1 MNPAASDTPASHPQG
16 SMRTLISGEHSGK
29 GIAGLRGQNKQ
40 HSPQPSAGLCLL
52 APQERR
58 YRGAGLHS
66 RIQSAKKQPTTDSL
80 ALVGINEAVIWAGT
94 QGITAQQIK
103 TELELRTAEIF
114 ILCIPSKNKP
124 NLLTQVD

>member
-1 MNPAASDTPASHPQG
+1 MAENRPRQVLTLQHFSAHITQALMNPAASDTPASHPQG

-80 ALVGINEAVIWAGT
+80 ALVGINEAVI
-94 QGITAQQIK
+94 
-103 TELELRTAEIF
+103 
-114 ILCIPSKNKP
+114 
-124 NLLTQVD
+124 